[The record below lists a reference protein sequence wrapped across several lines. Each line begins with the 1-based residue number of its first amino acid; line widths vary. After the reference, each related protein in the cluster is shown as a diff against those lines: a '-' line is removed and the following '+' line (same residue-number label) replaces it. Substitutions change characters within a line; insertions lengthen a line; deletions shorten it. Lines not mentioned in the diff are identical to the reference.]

1 MWTLKTLAISEEEC
15 CDGTVHADHCRKG
28 PKARSAL
35 RHTVSSSSAK
45 SRMLVF
51 VCQVLNRRF
60 PPTHVVVTPNFW
72 LNWFGPT
79 FFPGRIVD
87 IEISRR
93 FKLRR

>member
-1 MWTLKTLAISEEEC
+1 MMS
-15 CDGTVHADHCRKG
+15 
-28 PKARSAL
+28 
-35 RHTVSSSSAK
+35 
-45 SRMLVF
+45 VF
-51 VCQVLNRRF
+51 LCQVLNRRF

-93 FKLRR
+93 FKLCR